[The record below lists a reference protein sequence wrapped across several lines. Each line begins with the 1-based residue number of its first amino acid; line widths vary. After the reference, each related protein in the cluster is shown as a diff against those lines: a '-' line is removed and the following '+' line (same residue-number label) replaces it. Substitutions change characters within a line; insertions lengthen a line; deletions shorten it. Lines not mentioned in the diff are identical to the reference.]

1 MKKYIACLLLLSLI
15 VPCLS
20 AQRVSSSA
28 NNADALVS
36 GYEAYRNEDWTSAM
50 FFFRKAVSVSEGS
63 TDETWYMLIM
73 SEMFA
78 GEYKN
83 ALNDCVTFLQQFSF
97 SMYVPYIQYQRG
109 RCQHFLN
116 QNESAILTLSDFC
129 HQYPD
134 HALYASALYWIAES
148 FYAEYNYDAA
158 RALYERIVMDFPRDS
173 KVGAAQYRIDA
184 IDQKSREEKLLYL
197 LKVTGE
203 ENLAARE
210 EYERQL
216 KMYEAEDKIGLQQR
230 LADAQK
236 RITELERDLEITKAD
251 RDLLGAAGANGLGL
265 PAGTGVGAEDGVHD
279 LVGQAAATADAN
291 PYGPYA
297 RTGAASDPE
306 VEALKRKARQ
316 LQYILD
322 EQIKTEDV
330 K

>member
-1 MKKYIACLLLLSLI
+1 MKKYGVCIALLFSLLAPL
-15 VPCLS
+15 V
-20 AQRVSSSA
+20 AQRVSASSA
-28 NNADALVS
+28 DTDALVS

-50 FFFRKAVSVSEGS
+50 FFFRKAVSVSDS
-63 TDETWYMLIM
+63 ATDETWYMLIM
-73 SEMFA
+73 SEMFS
-78 GEYKN
+78 GEYKS
-83 ALNDCVTFLQQFSF
+83 ALNDCNTFLQKYAF

-109 RCQHFLN
+109 RCQHYLN

-134 HALYASALYWIAES
+134 HDLYASALYWIAES

-158 RALYERIVMDFPRDS
+158 RALYERIVMDFPRDT

-184 IDQKSREEKLLYL
+184 IDQKGREEKLLYL

-216 KMYEAEDKIGLQQR
+216 KIYDAEDKIGLQQR
-230 LADAQK
+230 LTEAQK
-236 RITELERDLEITKAD
+236 RITELEDELTLSKGGDAALLAGRGIMGYGEAD
-251 RDLLGAAGANGLGL
+251 GIHDVSATET
-265 PAGTGVGAEDGVHD
+265 AGT
-279 LVGQAAATADAN
+279 ATTATDVRSD
-291 PYGPYA
+291 PFGPYVRQTTA
-297 RTGAASDPE
+297 GDPE

-322 EQIKTEDV
+322 EHIKTEDA